1 MRTLS
6 LQVWGVP
13 QASKTGTNDK
23 GLSRLISAAVVNRE
37 FCSLLLADPA
47 GALTTGYNGESF
59 QLPMEEQEL
68 VRSIHAT
75 SLADFAQQ
83 LSQNGNGNGNGN
95 GHSHNYNGNGN
106 GHNGHKLGPLTI

>member
-6 LQVWGVP
+6 LHTWGVP
-13 QASKTGTNDK
+13 QASKTWANDK

-47 GALTTGYNGESF
+47 GALTTGYNGEPF

-68 VRSIHAT
+68 VRSIRAT

-83 LSQNGNGNGNGN
+83 LSQNGNGN